1 MVNRVTLLGN
11 IGKDAE
17 KVSENVTKFSLA
29 TTEYWK
35 DNTTGE
41 RKSKT
46 EWHRVV
52 VLGKLAPVM
61 ADLCKSGKKAYVEG
75 KMQTS
80 EWTTKEGEK
89 RYTTEVIVDFGGSIE
104 VINTE
109 KSEGTYT
116 PPANSSNASSSSS
129 SKTSGTKE
137 KAPVREEPREQVLS
151 SARDDDHAGHDFVD
165 ADKNDSPDDDIPF

>member
-1 MVNRVTLLGN
+1 MVNKVTLLGN

-17 KVSENVTKFSLA
+17 KVSENVTRFSVA

-35 DNTTGE
+35 DNQTGE

-61 ADLCKSGKKAYVEG
+61 ADLCKSGKMAYVEG
-75 KMQTS
+75 KLQTS

-89 RYTTEVIVDFGGSIE
+89 RYSTEVIVDFGGNIK

-109 KSEGTYT
+109 KSEGSTYT
-116 PPANSSNASSSSS
+116 PPADSSNAAPSS
-129 SKTSGTKE
+129 SKPAKE
-137 KAPVREEPREQVLS
+137 KTAPVRETPREQALAS
-151 SARDDDHAGHDFVD
+151 TQDDDHAGHDFVD
-165 ADKNDSPDDDIPF
+165 ANHTDKADDDDIPF

>member
-17 KVSENVTKFSLA
+17 KVSENVTRFSLA

-35 DNTTGE
+35 DQQSGE

-75 KMQTS
+75 KLQTS

-89 RYTTEVIVDFGGSIE
+89 RYSTEVIVDFGGSIE
-104 VINTE
+104 VLNVE
-109 KSEGTYT
+109 KSEGSTYT
-116 PPANSSNASSSSS
+116 PPANSSNASSGKAS
-129 SKTSGTKE
+129 SKKDTT
-137 KAPVREEPREQVLS
+137 APVREEQREPVLS
-151 SARDDDHAGHDFVD
+151 RDDHADHDYVD
-165 ADKNDSPDDDIPF
+165 ADKDNSSDDDIPF

>member
-35 DNTTGE
+35 DNQTGE

-109 KSEGTYT
+109 KTEGSTYT
-116 PPANSSNASSSSS
+116 PPANSSNASSSKS
-129 SKTSGTKE
+129 SGTKE
-137 KAPVREEPREQVLS
+137 KSAPVREEPREQALAS
-151 SARDDDHAGHDFVD
+151 TQDDHAGNDFVD
-165 ADKNDSPDDDIPF
+165 ADNTDSPDDDIPF